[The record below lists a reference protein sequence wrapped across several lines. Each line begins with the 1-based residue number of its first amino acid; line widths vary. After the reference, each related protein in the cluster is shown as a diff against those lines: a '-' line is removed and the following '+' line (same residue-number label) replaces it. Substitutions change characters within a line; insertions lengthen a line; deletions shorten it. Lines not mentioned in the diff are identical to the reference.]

1 MPLVHAPTWTLEGK
15 PQILL
20 TAMRAAG
27 ALYART
33 PRAASFIVQTLHG
46 VRQTLLA
53 DLVSLEGALRFTSL
67 TGRQGASCERLV

>member
-15 PQILL
+15 SQILL

-53 DLVSLEGALRFTSL
+53 DLVSLKRALHFSSL
-67 TGRQGASCERLV
+67 TSCQDASCERLV